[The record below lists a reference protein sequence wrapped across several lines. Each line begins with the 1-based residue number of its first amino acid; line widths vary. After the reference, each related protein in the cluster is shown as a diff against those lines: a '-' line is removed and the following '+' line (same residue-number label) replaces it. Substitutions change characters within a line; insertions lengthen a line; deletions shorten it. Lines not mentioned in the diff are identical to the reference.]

1 MTDQISF
8 PPLLD
13 LSPGELEAQKQHLV
27 SEMAHQRERWPRV
40 LRVPPLRLRFV
51 APAVAVICAAVA
63 AVVFTGAL
71 GSSGTPSTHPAN
83 NVWSPLSN
91 GTESVSAPPT
101 LANPLPAFA
110 EQTTLADASA
120 ELGIPLVLPNTTLVQ
135 PADAGPVWVA
145 SLHDKAGNPVVTTVA
160 VTFPSR
166 GVIVEYTRPAPSD
179 GSAAHFQAMAQ
190 GMVSPGGA
198 QIAQV
203 ISLSGGVPA
212 FAVQQNSDETGHN
225 FGEIIFNVGGSE
237 VRVMGHTDRTT
248 LESWPAQFSVS
259 PEVRDEAPP
268 VTPPQHRYDKTAP
281 SRCRL
286 SPRGGGSW
294 CCRSRDDR
302 SGRRS
307 GGLEECDITGRRR
320 RWRRYASSDRLW

>member
-1 MTDQISF
+1 MTNDDLQ
-8 PPLLD
+8 LLRD
-13 LSPGELEAQKQHLV
+13 LRAEIPAPDEETRRRIYAYATSGQANRWQG
-27 SEMAHQRERWPRV
+27 SSQR
-40 LRVPPLRLRFV
+40 LRRAAPFRLRFAV
-51 APAVAVICAAVA
+51 PAVAAICAAAVA
-63 AVVFTGAL
+63 AVVLTGAL
-71 GSSGTPSTHPAN
+71 GGSSIPSTHPAH

-91 GTESVSAPPT
+91 GTESVSGPPT

-135 PADAGPVWVA
+135 PADAGSVWVA
-145 SLHDKAGNPVVTTVA
+145 SLHDKAGNSVVTTVA

-190 GMVSPGGA
+190 GMASPGGA

-237 VRVMGHTDRTT
+237 VRVMGHTDRAK
-248 LESWPAQFSVS
+248 LESLARSI
-259 PEVRDEAPP
+259 
-268 VTPPQHRYDKTAP
+268 
-281 SRCRL
+281 L
-286 SPRGGGSW
+286 SQSGGS
-294 CCRSRDDR
+294 R
-302 SGRRS
+302 
-307 GGLEECDITGRRR
+307 
-320 RWRRYASSDRLW
+320 